1 MFFSRGYPDLSLL
14 GHGYGV
20 YAYGGISQFDGT
32 SASAPVMAA
41 FVTLVNAQRK
51 SHGLPTMGWINPFL
65 YKYHANFIND
75 ITVGDNKCTGVY
87 FVKFDVVDGALFYQF
102 NHTCCKEGFY
112 TTAGWD
118 PVTGLGSVNFDKFLK
133 SAMSVPGLNGFT
145 PSTSP
150 TIYPTSK
157 PPSPAPS
164 KPSGKK
170 ICQYGGYCSTAA
182 DCVAGNK
189 CHVQSAYYSQ
199 CVADPT
205 T

>member
-1 MFFSRGYPDLSLL
+1 MSLL

-20 YAYGGISQFDGT
+20 YANRGIVQLDGT
-32 SASAPVMAA
+32 STSASVMAA

-75 ITVGDNKCTGVY
+75 ITVGDNKCTAVY
-87 FVKFDVVDGALFYQF
+87 LVEVNVDDYAFLNQL

-145 PSTSP
+145 PSLSP

-157 PPSPAPS
+157 PPSPAPTS
-164 KPSGKK
+164 KPIEKK
-170 ICQYGGYCSTAA
+170 ICQYGGYCFTAS

-205 T
+205 TL